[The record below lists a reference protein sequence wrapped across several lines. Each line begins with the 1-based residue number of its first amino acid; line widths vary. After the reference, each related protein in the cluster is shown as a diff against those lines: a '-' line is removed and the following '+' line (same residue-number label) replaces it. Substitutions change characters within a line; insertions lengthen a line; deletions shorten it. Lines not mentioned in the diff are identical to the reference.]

1 MDEEIDLRIYLSTVL
16 RHWKWIVALALGAAA
31 AGFVFSLLLPPLYK
45 ATSVVLVIQPRYQIQ
60 FDPRFGTEDQTP
72 AYRAFPALAT
82 SDRILVQVAGAYVP
96 PAEAGLEEWT
106 PAVLLSMVGATS
118 GGDPSLVQ
126 LWIEAPLPEMA
137 ADLAN
142 VWADVLVEEGN
153 RIYGGGE
160 EDVAFFQEQLQQA
173 QAALDAAEAAQ
184 VEFEARDESSTVRA
198 QLDSLRHAQADYL
211 ANQRQIASLVQ
222 DIQGLREQLAEQP
235 GDEPVSLGDSLTTL
249 FLQIK
254 AFNVEASTPIQLQF
268 ESAAAVSEKTLA
280 EQIDFLDN
288 LAATLEERSNGIDER
303 LAELEPLILSS
314 QQTLQELQVENNRLD
329 RAQRVAE
336 ETYLT
341 LARKADEARIA
352 AQENKGLLQVGS
364 YAAVP
369 QRQAGPRRI
378 VLMGV
383 AGMLGLMTGIAGV
396 LVIDFWRQS
405 RR

>member
-16 RHWKWIVALALGAAA
+16 RHWKWIVALALGATA
-31 AGFVFSLLLPPLYK
+31 AGFVFSLLLPPLYE
-45 ATSVVLVIQPRYQIQ
+45 ATAVVLVTEPRYQIK
-60 FDPRFGTEDQTP
+60 FDPRFDTEEQTP

-82 SDRILVQVAGAYVP
+82 SDRILVRVAGSYVP
-96 PAEAGLEEWT
+96 PAETGLEEWT
-106 PAVLLSMVGATS
+106 PAVLLNMVGATS

-126 LWIEAPLPEMA
+126 LWTKAPLPEMA

-173 QAALDAAEAAQ
+173 QAALDEVEAAQ
-184 VEFEARDESSTVRA
+184 VEFEARDESNIVRA
-198 QLDSLRHAQADYL
+198 QLDSLRQAQDDYL
-211 ANQRQIASLVQ
+211 TIQRRIAYLVQ

-235 GDEPVSLGDSLTTL
+235 GDQPVSLGDSLTTL

-254 AFNVEASTPIQLQF
+254 AFDAEASTPVQLQF
-268 ESAAAVSEKTLA
+268 DSAAAVSEKTLA

-288 LAATLEERSNGIDER
+288 LAATLEEKSAGIDER

-314 QQTLQELQVENNRLD
+314 QKTLQELQVENNRLA

-336 ETYLT
+336 ETYVT

-352 AQENKGLLQVGS
+352 AQEDKGLLQVGS

-369 QRQAGPRRI
+369 RKAAGPRRLT
-378 VLMGV
+378 LMAA
-383 AGMLGLMTGIAGV
+383 AGMLGLMAGIAGV
-396 LVIDFWRQS
+396 LVIDFWRQG

>member
-1 MDEEIDLRIYLSTVL
+1 MDEEIDLRIYLSTLL
-16 RHWKWIVALALGAAA
+16 RHWRWIVALALGATA

-45 ATSVVLVIQPRYQIQ
+45 ATAVVLVTEPRYQMQ
-60 FDPRFGTEDQTP
+60 FDPRFDTEEQTP

-82 SDRILVQVAGAYVP
+82 SDRILVRVAGAYVP
-96 PAEAGLEEWT
+96 PPEAGLEKWT
-106 PAVLLSMVGATS
+106 PAVLLGMVGATS

-142 VWADVLVEEGN
+142 AWADVLVEEGN
-153 RIYGGGE
+153 RIYGGGK
-160 EDVAFFQEQLQQA
+160 EDLAFFQEQLQQA

-184 VEFEARDESSTVRA
+184 VEFEAQDESSIVRA
-198 QLDSLRHAQADYL
+198 QLDSLRQAQTDYL
-211 ANQRQIASLVQ
+211 ANQRQIAYLVQ

-235 GDEPVSLGDSLTTL
+235 GDERVSLGDSLTTL

-254 AFNVEASTPIQLQF
+254 AFNAETSTPVQLQF
-268 ESAAAVSEKTLA
+268 DSAAAISEKTLA
-280 EQIDFLDN
+280 EQINFLDN
-288 LAATLEERSNGIDER
+288 LAATLEEKSNRINER
-303 LAELEPLILSS
+303 LAELQPLILSS
-314 QQTLQELQVENNRLD
+314 QQTLQEIQVENNRLN

-352 AQENKGLLQVGS
+352 AQEDKGLLQVGS

-369 QRQAGPRRI
+369 RRAAGPRRI
-378 VLMGV
+378 TLMAA
-383 AGMLGLMTGIAGV
+383 AGMLGLLVGIAGV